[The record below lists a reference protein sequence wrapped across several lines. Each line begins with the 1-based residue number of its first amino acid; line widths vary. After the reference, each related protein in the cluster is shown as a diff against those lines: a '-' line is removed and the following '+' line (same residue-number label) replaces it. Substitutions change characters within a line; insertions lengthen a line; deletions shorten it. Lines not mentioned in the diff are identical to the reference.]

1 MKRRLTLPL
10 LCLAVS
16 LAAVAPSAQAANK
29 IPGQYIVVLEDD
41 ADVAAVAADH
51 KRLAKADVL
60 DTYGH
65 ALKGY
70 VAKLSKAGLDRI
82 EADPRVAYVMQ
93 DEEGSAVL
101 ARPGGGGGGTTS
113 PPAQI
118 TPTGVN
124 RIDADLSSTLAG
136 NKSGDTNAD
145 VAIFDTGVQT
155 NHPDLNVVGGVN
167 CLGSTY
173 TGNDGTLGDQ
183 MGHGTHVAGIVGA
196 RDDAYGVVGVVPGAR
211 LWSVR
216 TGDGAGGSSA
226 SAQLCGID
234 WLTAN
239 GPALGIKVVN
249 ASVGLFGRM
258 DDGNCGATTGDAL
271 QQAVCRSTEAG
282 LLWVFA
288 AGNTTGDLNQMPGA
302 GYDSVLA
309 VTAMGDGNGVTN
321 VGTTKTFTCTTV
333 SGGKGTYTD
342 DKYTSWSRYAVSA
355 ADRAHTVAAPGACIK
370 STYTNSGYGFNNGTS
385 MAAPHAAGV
394 AAMCYATLQCTGT
407 PAETINKL
415 VADAQAAT
423 AANSSFGFTGDPLR
437 PINSTAYY
445 GHLIKAG
452 Y

>member
-1 MKRRLTLPL
+1 MKKRLTLPL

-16 LAAVAPSAQAANK
+16 LAVVAPSAPAADK

-70 VAKLSKAGLDRI
+70 VAKLSTAGLARI
-82 EADPRVAYVMQ
+82 EADSRVAYVTQ
-93 DEEGSAVL
+93 DEEGVATL
-101 ARPGGGGGGTTS
+101 GKPGGGGTTS
-113 PPAQI
+113 TQPAQA

-155 NHPDLNVVGGVN
+155 NHPDLNVAGGVN
-167 CLGSTY
+167 CLGSVK
-173 TGNDGTLGDQ
+173 TGNDGTLSDQ
-183 MGHGTHVAGIVGA
+183 NGHGTHVAGIVGA
-196 RDDAYGVVGVVPGAR
+196 RDNTIGVVGVVPGAR

-216 TGDGAGGSSA
+216 IGDGAGASST
-226 SAQLCGID
+226 SAQLCGIN

-239 GPALGIKVVN
+239 APALGIKVVN
-249 ASVGLFGRM
+249 ASVGLFGKM
-258 DDGNCGATTGDAL
+258 DDGNCGATSGDAL
-271 QQAVCRSTEAG
+271 QQAVCNSTNSG

-309 VTAMGDGNGVTN
+309 VTAMGDGNGVSN
-321 VGTTKTFTCTTV
+321 VPTTSSFSCTTV
-333 SGGKGTYTD
+333 SGGKGSYTD
-342 DKYTSWSRYAVSA
+342 DKHTSWSRYAISA

-370 STYTNSGYGFNNGTS
+370 STYKGGGYGFNNGTS
-385 MAAPHAAGV
+385 MASPHAAGV
-394 AAMCYATLQCTGT
+394 AALCYATLQCTGT
-407 PAETINKL
+407 PGETIAKL
-415 VADAQAAT
+415 VADAQAAS
-423 AANSSFGFTGDPLR
+423 AANTRFGFTGDPLR
-437 PINSTAYY
+437 PINGTAYY

>member
-1 MKRRLTLPL
+1 MTKRRTLPL
-10 LCLAVS
+10 LCLVVS
-16 LAAVAPSAQAANK
+16 LAVVAPSAHAADK

-70 VAKLSKAGLDRI
+70 VAKLSTAGLARI
-82 EADPRVAYVMQ
+82 EADPRVASVTQ
-93 DEEGSAVL
+93 DEEGVAVL
-101 ARPGGGGGGTTS
+101 AKPGGGGGATQ
-113 PPAQI
+113 PAQA

-136 NKSGDTNAD
+136 DKSGETDAN
-145 VAIFDTGVQT
+145 VAIFDTGIQT

-167 CLGSTY
+167 CLGATSKA
-173 TGNDGTLGDQ
+173 NDGTLGDQ
-183 MGHGTHVAGIVGA
+183 YGHGTHVAGIVGA
-196 RDDAYGVVGVVPGAR
+196 RDNTIGVVGVVPGAR
-211 LWSVR
+211 LWSIR
-216 TGDGAGGSSA
+216 TGDGAGGSST

-249 ASVGLFGRM
+249 ASVGLFGKM
-258 DDGNCGATTGDAL
+258 DDGNCGATSGDAL
-271 QQAVCRSTEAG
+271 QKAICRSTEAG

-309 VTAMGDGNGVTN
+309 VTAMGDGNGVAN
-321 VGTTKTFTCTTV
+321 VPTTSSFSCTTV
-333 SGGKGTYTD
+333 SGAKGTYTD
-342 DKYTSWSRYAVSA
+342 DKHTSWSRYAISA

-370 STYTNSGYGFNNGTS
+370 STYKASGYGFNNGTS
-385 MAAPHAAGV
+385 MASPHAAGV
-394 AAMCYATLQCTGT
+394 AALCYAALQCTGT
-407 PAETINKL
+407 PGETITKL
-415 VADAQAAT
+415 VADAQAAST
-423 AANSSFGFTGDPLR
+423 ANTRFGFTGDPLR
-437 PINSTAYY
+437 PINGTAYY